1 MNRDRISYYYDQER
15 SGNPVFTVQND
26 VGRHRTRHNR
36 HSSRPNHDWEEP
48 TYHANWKF
56 NRNSSESDRR
66 HSELRLNANKN
77 KFGSSHETNFREN
90 SSKRHGQMRPPN
102 LTDFKQHS
110 MEQALHNFPEMTYME
125 GNETNRSRKIAI
137 CSVIVLIVLSM
148 LIILGAGIYVIIS
161 FLGPL
166 STSSS
171 AGTTAQTLLP
181 VTPRPV
187 MVVVV
192 GVELDATVS
201 LSNRAFIPA
210 YNNDLSPQ
218 YQELS
223 LNFTNT
229 MDAVFYNSDLR
240 GIYNGTTVNGF
251 SAGSVVVN
259 FTINLIQAPTVPT
272 QDPSGSTAQPPGDG
286 GIDDQ
291 ISAVRGQVEVSIKE
305 VIQIAENNGELTT
318 LGVDSTSLA
327 VTKVSVDVE
336 TQTVSEAPTTVIPST
351 PSPDQEPPVIE
362 CPDDVTAE
370 TDPGAAYGFVSWTNP
385 TATDNSGDVTVE
397 VDFVPGQLPIGSRNV
412 TATATD
418 SSGNSAQ
425 CVFVATVVDV
435 EAPVAICPDN
445 ITRSTDLGQAYATVS
460 WSSPRGTD
468 NSGTISGITT
478 DLDEGQFEIGSHE
491 ITVTV
496 VDPAGL
502 EGQCTFDIV
511 VQDNEAPAVECPA
524 TIEIG
529 TDAGGPSSI
538 VTWNVSAE
546 DNSGSVPSISSS
558 PSSGDVFTIG
568 THTVNVTALDES
580 GNMGQCSFS
589 IVVLDTELPVIN
601 CPANIIQP
609 TDSGSSSASVTWQVT
624 STDNSGETPTTTS
637 STGPGLFSVGSV
649 VIITMATDSS
659 GNTASC
665 NFTVQIIDEE
675 APTISC
681 PDNITVTTDVGASSA
696 IVTWVGPFAS
706 DNSGQTTVQTDRSPG
721 LLPIG
726 IQMVNSTAVDEAGN
740 EAQCSFWVNV
750 QDLENPIV
758 SCPSDITAELAASPV
773 LWDATATDN
782 SEEIANLSS
791 SPLPADLILG
801 ENIVTVIAVDP
812 SGNKAECNFTVTL
825 TDTTAPSITC
835 PADVL
840 ATVATDE
847 SSMTL
852 TWDEPS
858 ATDLSGD
865 VTVTVSHSPGVYTIG
880 QITVTANAT
889 DSSGNQANC
898 VFLLTIQD
906 LQHPMI
912 SNCPASISVNTDS
925 GLATAVVNWT
935 SPSASD
941 NSGSVSLTSNYYPG
955 DTFPIG
961 STRVT
966 YTATDSSG
974 NFVMTCTFD
983 IAVNDN
989 ERPIISGCPSA
1000 ISVNT
1005 DSGVASWAAN
1015 WTEPTATD
1023 NSGIQ
1028 TLISDYY
1035 LGYPMPIGSTT
1046 VTYTST
1052 DVTGYSATCMFVVTV
1067 IDNERPIISGCPSS
1081 VTLNADN
1088 DKSTATVMWTE
1099 PTASDNSGFQNL
1111 TSDYSSGSSFPGGT
1125 TNVTYISTD
1134 NAGNTQICSFDVT
1147 VIGNASV
1154 TISGSLAIAGTFTA
1168 ELADSS
1174 SELFQSTAANLVR
1187 GFDVIFEPLGSQYLG
1202 STVNGFSNGSIFSSF
1217 TVNLGGLIES
1227 NDTDPVKS
1235 TTELVSNSIN
1245 KGIEGGSFGDLPVVP
1260 GSSSIPADTEPPI
1273 IRNCPDPLP
1282 YSTDLGQYSGTA
1294 IWTVPMATDNFGII
1308 DSIVSNYKPGDS
1320 FPVGST
1326 LVTYTFTDASRNNAS
1341 CIFIVTVKDTEAPVV
1356 SNCPSSLTFQAD
1368 NGQSMGTA
1376 IWSMPTASDN
1386 SGMNVTMTSNYDSED
1401 SFPIGSTT
1409 VTISFED
1416 SSGNTAYCSFNVTII
1431 GNASFTVDGSLTI
1444 AGMFSSDL
1452 NDPTTV
1458 LYQNT
1463 AGGLVN
1469 GFNAILEPLGS
1480 QYLGVIVTGFMNG
1493 SIDAGFSV
1501 ILDSLIEHNGS
1512 NPLVATRES
1521 IKNSIENGI
1530 GNGAFGDLP
1539 VVPGSLSVYQDEEN
1553 PVISECPSDQDVNT
1567 DSGNATALVTWTPP
1581 TATDNSGTQ
1590 TLTSTANPVD
1600 YFPIGNTTVKYTST
1614 DASGNTDVCT
1624 FYITVIDS
1632 ENPVI
1637 SGCPSNQD
1645 VSTDSG
1651 NATALVTWT
1660 PPTATDNSGNQTL
1673 TSTANTGGY
1682 FPIGNISVTYTS
1694 KDVAGNTD
1702 TCTFYISVT
1711 DNENPVISGCPSN
1724 QDVSTNSGSATALVT
1739 WAPPT
1744 ATDNSGNQTL
1754 ISTANPGDYFPI
1766 GNNTVTYTSADPSGN
1781 TDVCTFYV
1789 TVIDNDNPVITGC
1802 PSDQNVTTDI
1812 GNATAVVTWTPPTAT
1827 DNSGNQ
1833 TLIST
1838 VNPGDYLP
1846 IGNNI
1851 VNYTSTDA
1859 AGNTDTCTFYISVTD
1874 NEDPVFS
1881 GCPSNQDVNTDSGNA
1896 TALVTWTPPTATDN
1910 SGTQTL
1916 TSTANPGDYFP
1927 IGNNTVNYTSTD
1939 AAGNT
1944 EFCTFYVDVTDDESP
1959 VISGCPS
1966 NSNITANIGNVTA
1979 VVTWTSPTAT
1989 DNSGNQTL
1997 TSTANPE
2004 DYFPIGNNT
2013 VKYTS
2018 TDASGNTDVCT
2029 FYVIVIDNENPV
2041 ISGCPSDQNVTTD
2054 IGNATAVVTWT
2065 PPTAT
2070 DNSGN
2075 QTLTST
2081 VNPGD
2086 YFPIGNNTV
2095 TYTSTDAYGNVE
2107 LCSFNVVVIDREN
2120 AMISG
2125 CPSNQDVNT
2134 DIGNATA
2141 VVTWTPPTA
2150 TDNSGNQTLTSTAN
2164 PGDYFPIGNNS
2175 VTYFATDVA
2184 GNSETCTF
2192 IIVVSDNENPVISG
2206 CPSEQNA
2213 TKAIGNATAK
2223 ITWTPPTA
2231 TDNSG
2236 NQTLTSSSNP
2246 GDFFPIGNTTVNY
2259 TSTDPSGNTDV
2270 CTFYV
2275 IVIDNENPVI
2285 SGCPSDQNVTTDIG
2299 NATAVVTWT
2308 PPTATDNSGNQTLTS
2323 TANPGDYIPIGNN
2336 TVTYTSTDASG
2347 NTDVC
2352 TFNVVVID
2360 NENPVISGC
2369 PSDQNVT
2376 TDIGNATAV
2385 VTWTPPTATDN
2396 SGNQT
2401 LISTVNPGDYFP
2413 IGNSTVTY
2421 TSTDAY
2427 GNVELCSFNVVVID
2441 RENAMISGCPCDQNV
2456 NTDIGNATAVV
2467 TWTPPTATDNSG
2479 NQTLT
2484 STANPGDYFPIGN
2497 NSVTYFA
2504 TDVAGN
2510 SETCTFIIVV
2520 SDNENPVISGCPS
2533 DQNVTTDIGNATAV
2547 VTWTPPTATDNSGNQ
2562 TLISTANPGDY
2573 FPIGNNTVTYT
2584 STDPSGNTD
2593 VCTFYVIVFD
2603 NENPVIS
2610 GCPSDQNVSTD
2621 IGNATAVVTWTPP
2634 TATDNSGNQT
2644 LTSTA
2649 NPGDYFPIGNNTVS
2663 YTSTDSAVN
2672 IVTCTF
2678 DLVVSDNENPVIS
2691 GCPSD
2696 QNVTANIGNAT
2707 AVVTWTPPTATDNS
2721 GDQTL
2726 TSTANPG
2733 DYFPIGNNTVTYTS
2747 TDAYG
2752 NVEICS
2758 FHVVVIDSCDLNH
2771 FSCGLPVCL
2780 PNEWLCDGVPDCP
2793 DKSDENNCSSLPAV
2807 VNSPTC
2813 GLTPAIT
2820 SRIVGG
2826 TDALYGQWPWI
2837 ASLSVRVRDLPF
2849 YHLCGATLISDQW
2862 AMTAAHCVHPPVFEL
2877 IADKLLVG
2885 DIDLYGSGATRELL
2899 DIESVYVHPAFNEFV
2914 IDYDVALIKLSAPV
2928 EIGDY
2933 ISPVCL
2939 ETSSEESSLYSQCIS
2954 IGWGSTVSG
2963 GSLSPSLQEA
2973 TFDLREIE
2981 ECRNITG
2988 DDKLTENNI
2997 CAWDPRGGVSICRG
3011 DSGSSLMCQEYSGTW
3026 RLVGITSANYG
3037 CADANNPGVNNLPDI
3052 YTRVSKHWDWVNSVI
3067 EGTPIYRC
3075 EDIVFPSCTAVLP
3088 YDRTYSTSQTP
3099 SYEFI
3104 LDNLNEIDNKTCHR
3118 NLEALVCGS
3127 TFKECHVD
3135 GPGRIPCRQMCEEVK
3150 MACYAELQVFGLYL
3164 DRLLPCDL
3172 FPSGPSNDTLLC
3184 EYGVDYSCGNT
3195 NLIVSRTVP
3204 ATITNPSFPSYGNDR
3219 HSCTWFVSVSDPTNV
3234 LLIKFLTVNIDFIVG
3249 TLLVGEGNDSANLTS
3264 VIYEVRTSSTPIETG
3279 LGSIWLSYA
3288 STFSSK
3294 GFELQLWAVQS
3305 GSTDFC
3311 SNSSSVACSLGFSC
3325 VPEEWVC
3332 DGIADCESFEDEL
3345 NCTVPLNCPDG
3356 YMSCQSNE
3364 QCILSSWLCDDF
3376 YDCLDDSDEA
3386 DCPTIQSCPSDGVET
3401 IPASMPFSIMSDNYP
3416 MNYPINFECLWL
3428 LQADANH
3435 SLVIDILDFTLESGY
3450 DYLYIG
3456 LGHNQSNEN
3465 SVVLELTGSIT
3476 PTRYYLGM
3484 KLYLQFLSDSSVSR
3498 SGFSLNVTSIPFD
3511 LTESCD
3517 VDQRVPIGSDC
3528 DGVID
3533 CFDNSDELGCVSID
3547 GSFMIAGIFSSD
3559 LNDPSTVLYQNTS
3572 SSIINGMD
3580 TVFESL
3586 GPLYFGAMVTG
3597 FRNGS
3602 ITTHFQVQLNSLIES
3617 NDTNPLMAT
3626 QQLISDSI
3634 KNGVRNGV
3642 FGVLPVI
3649 NGSLVIYQD
3658 SSCPS
3663 DSVQTVPASMPYY
3676 IISENYPMDYDNNLD
3691 CLWLLQ
3697 ADANHSLVIDIL
3709 DFTLESGY
3717 DYLYI
3722 GLGHNQSTN
3731 NSVVLELTGSISP
3744 TRYYLGMMSY
3754 LQFVSDFLFT
3764 QSGFSLNVTSI
3775 PFVLT
3780 ESCDADQRV
3789 LVGSNCDGVM
3799 DCFDKSD
3806 EFECGTSCPS
3816 NNSIQTIP
3824 SSMPYSIISDNYPFN
3839 YNNNFECLWLL
3850 QAAANHSLVIDI
3862 LVFTLESG
3870 YDYLY
3875 IGLGHNQSTD
3885 NSVVLELTG
3894 SIAPTRY
3901 YLGIRSYLQF
3911 VSDFSISR
3919 SGFLLIVASITLEP
3933 NISLS
3938 AGEMYNLSSPG
3949 YPSNYDNNLNLVW
3962 TILAPSDYRIII
3974 YTTSI
3979 STELE
3984 YDFLYIGKGLTF
3996 DLNNLLIEF
4005 TGYYDRS
4012 LEVLLP
4018 GNKAFVSFTSDSSN
4032 TRQGFFLELSTS
4044 DQPAGDCGN
4053 SLMSCN
4059 SSDVCISASAF
4070 CDGLSGCINED
4081 DEINCDASCPSDGL
4095 QTIPASTP
4103 LSIISDNYPLA
4114 YSNLIKCLW
4123 LLQAEDNH
4131 SLVIDI
4137 LDFTLEN
4144 GYDYLYIG
4152 LGHNRLDENSVILE
4166 LTGSITPTRYYL
4178 GMQTY
4183 LYFVTDSSQTRSG
4196 FSLNITSIPFE
4207 LTESCDVDQRVP
4219 IGSDCDGVIDC
4230 FDNSDELGCVSIDG
4244 SFMIAGMFSSDLN
4257 DPSTVLYQN
4266 TSSSII
4272 NGMDTVFE
4280 SLGPL
4285 YFGAMVTGFRNGSIT
4300 THFQV
4305 QLNSLIESNDTN
4317 PLMATQQLISDSIK
4331 NGVRNGVFGILP
4343 VINGSL
4349 VIYQDSSCPSD
4360 SVQTVPASMPYYII
4374 SENYPMDYENN
4385 LNCLWLL
4392 QADANHSLVIDILD
4406 FTLESGYDYLYIGLG
4421 HNQSTNNS
4429 VVLELTGSIAPT
4441 RYYLGMKSYLQ
4452 FVSDS
4457 SDSRFGFLLN
4467 VTSIPFEFTESCDG
4481 DQRVQVGSSC
4491 DGVIDCFDNSDELGC
4506 DSSCPSDSVQTIPAS
4521 MPYYIMSKNY
4531 PMDYDNNLDCLWLL
4545 QADANHSLVIDIL
4558 DFTLESGYDYLY
4570 IGLGHNQS
4578 NENSVVLEL
4587 TGSISPTRYY
4597 LGMMSYLQFVSDFLF
4612 TQSGFSLN
4620 VTSIPFVL
4628 TESCDADQRV
4638 LVGSNCD
4645 GVIDCFDKSDEFECG
4660 TSCPSNNSIQ
4670 TIPSSM
4676 PYSIIS
4682 DNYPFN
4688 YNNNFECLW
4697 LLQAAANHSLVID
4710 ILVFTLESGY
4720 DYLYIGLGH
4729 NQSTNNSVVLELT
4742 GSIAPT
4748 RYYLGMRSYLQFVSD
4763 FSISRSGFLLNVAS
4777 ITLELTE
4784 SCDADQRVPVGSKCD
4799 GVMDCF
4805 DNSDEL
4811 GCANI
4816 SLSVGEMYNLTS
4828 PGYPSNYDNNL
4839 NLVWTI
4845 LAPSD
4850 YRIIIYATSIS
4861 TEPEY
4866 DFLYIGK
4873 GLTFDPNNRL
4883 VEFTGYY
4890 DKSLEVLL
4898 PGNKAFIIF
4907 TSDFSTTRQGFF
4919 LEISTSSEPAGN
4931 CGNSLMSCSSSDVC
4945 ISASAFCDEMSGC
4958 INGDDEIN
4966 CDSSCPSDGVQ
4977 SIPASL
4983 PYYILSD
4990 NYPMDYENNLN
5001 CLWLLQADA
5010 NHSLVIDI
5018 LDFTLESG
5026 YDYLYIGLGHNRANE
5041 NTVVLE
5047 LTGVLAPTRYYL
5059 GMQTYL
5065 YFVTDFTQTR
5075 SGFSL
5080 NITSIPFELTLSC
5093 DADQRVLM
5101 GSDCDGVIDCFDISD
5116 ELGCVCTDE
5125 QFQCSN
5131 GLCRPLSDICNR
5143 EMDCDDFGDEEDCPR
5158 CESIQESSCSSILPY
5173 NQTYYPSNVDNQ
5185 TLALESLSILTNAT
5199 MCHPDAHLFL
5209 CAYLFPECIHDGPTA
5224 RPCQMTCQAVESACL
5239 SSFESLTG
5247 LPWSVN
5253 CEEFSDDNPLNDSSD
5268 GVLCRGPEGDITDTM
5283 ICGTRPVLNERIVG
5297 GEDSVLGEWP
5307 WIGSLQRSSA
5317 GHQCAA
5323 SIISRDLAITAAHCV
5338 GLFDYINVGVIS
5350 KSTASPYQHISLV
5363 DVISHPDFMRAN
5375 RGDDIAVL
5383 RLLDPIPEFND
5394 YVRPICLATFE
5405 DEINN
5410 YKTCYV
5416 SGWGALEEGGPSP
5429 DILQDAIVGLISD
5442 EDCASSYTSFSSESM
5457 ICAGYLAGGVDTCQ
5471 GDSGGPLMCEGT
5483 DGRWHLVGI
5492 TSFGNGCAR
5501 PDNPGVYT
5509 RVSRYIDFI
5518 STVIDNGDLSMP

>member
-1 MNRDRISYYYDQER
+1 
-15 SGNPVFTVQND
+15 
-26 VGRHRTRHNR
+26 
-36 HSSRPNHDWEEP
+36 
-48 TYHANWKF
+48 
-56 NRNSSESDRR
+56 
-66 HSELRLNANKN
+66 
-77 KFGSSHETNFREN
+77 
-90 SSKRHGQMRPPN
+90 
-102 LTDFKQHS
+102 
-110 MEQALHNFPEMTYME
+110 
-125 GNETNRSRKIAI
+125 
-137 CSVIVLIVLSM
+137 
-148 LIILGAGIYVIIS
+148 
-161 FLGPL
+161 
-166 STSSS
+166 
-171 AGTTAQTLLP
+171 
-181 VTPRPV
+181 
-187 MVVVV
+187 MVVIV
-192 GVELDATVS
+192 GVELGATVS

-240 GIYNGTTVNGF
+240 EIYNGSTVNGF
-251 SAGSVVVN
+251 SPGSVIVN
-259 FTINLIQAPTVPT
+259 FTINLIQAPTAPT
-272 QDPSGSTAQPPGDG
+272 RDPSLTGSTAQPPGDG

-291 ISAVRGQVEVSIKE
+291 ISAIRGQVEVSIKE
-305 VIQIAENNGELTT
+305 VIQLAENNGELTT
-318 LGVDSTSLA
+318 LGVDSTTLA
-327 VTKVSVDVE
+327 VTEVSVDVE
-336 TQTVSEAPTTVIPST
+336 TQTVSEAPTTTVTPST

-397 VDFVPGQLPIGSRNV
+397 VDFVPGQLPIGSRNI
-412 TATATD
+412 TATAMD

-529 TDAGGPSSI
+529 TDAGSPSSI
-538 VTWNVSAE
+538 VTWKVSAE

-568 THTVNVTALDES
+568 THTVTVTALDES

-609 TDSGSSSASVTWQVT
+609 TDPGSSSASVTWQVT
-624 STDNSGETPTTTS
+624 STDNSGETPTTTLS
-637 STGPGLFSVGSV
+637 AGPGLFSVGSV
-649 VIITMATDSS
+649 VIIAMATDSS

-681 PDNITVTTDVGASSA
+681 PDNITVTTDMGASSA

-706 DNSGQTTVQTDRSPG
+706 DNSGQTTVQTDGSPG

-726 IQMVNSTAVDEAGN
+726 IKMVTSTAVDGAGN
-740 EAQCSFWVNV
+740 EAHCSFWVNV

-758 SCPSDITAELAASPV
+758 SCPSDITAELAANPV

-812 SGNKAECNFTVTL
+812 SGNKAECTFTVTL

-835 PADVL
+835 PADVS

-847 SSMTL
+847 SSVTL

-889 DSSGNQANC
+889 DSSGSQANC

-925 GLATAVVNWT
+925 GLATAVVIWT
-935 SPSASD
+935 PPSASD
-941 NSGSVSLTSNYYPG
+941 NSGSVSLTSNHYPG

-989 ERPIISGCPSA
+989 ERPVISGCPSS

-1035 LGYPMPIGSTT
+1035 PGYPMPIGSTT

-1081 VTLNADN
+1081 ITLNADN

-1099 PTASDNSGFQNL
+1099 PTASDNSGFQTL

-1134 NAGNTQICSFDVT
+1134 DAGNTQICSFDVT

-1154 TISGSLAIAGTFTA
+1154 TVSGSLAIAGTFTA
-1168 ELADSS
+1168 ELTDSS
-1174 SELFQSTAANLVR
+1174 SELFQSTAANLVS

-1202 STVNGFSNGSIFSSF
+1202 STVNGFSNGSILANF
-1217 TVNLGGLIES
+1217 TVNLGSLIES

-1235 TTELVSNSIN
+1235 TAGLISNSIN
-1245 KGIEGGSFGDLPVVP
+1245 KGIEGGSFGDLPVVS

-1273 IRNCPDPLP
+1273 IRNCPNPLP

-1341 CIFIVTVKDTEAPVV
+1341 CIFNVTVKDTEAPVV

-1376 IWSMPTASDN
+1376 IWLLPTASDN
-1386 SGMNVTMTSNYDSED
+1386 SGLNVTMTSDYDSED

-1416 SSGNTAYCSFNVTII
+1416 SSGNTAYCSFNITVI

-1463 AGGLVN
+1463 AGGLVK
-1469 GFNAILEPLGS
+1469 GFNAIFEPLGS

-1512 NPLVATRES
+1512 NPLVTTRES
-1521 IKNSIENGI
+1521 IKNSINNGI
-1530 GNGAFGDLP
+1530 GNGAFDDLP

-1590 TLTSTANPVD
+1590 TLTSTANPGD

-1624 FYITVIDS
+1624 FYVTVIDS

-1645 VSTDSG
+1645 VNTDNG
-1651 NATALVTWT
+1651 NATASVTWT
-1660 PPTATDNSGNQTL
+1660 PLSATDNSGNQTL
-1673 TSTANTGGY
+1673 TSTANTGDY

-1694 KDVAGNTD
+1694 TDAAGNTD

-1711 DNENPVISGCPSN
+1711 DNENPVISGCPSDQN
-1724 QDVSTNSGSATALVT
+1724 VTTDIGNATAVVNWT
-1739 WAPPT
+1739 PPT
-1744 ATDNSGNQTL
+1744 ATDNSADQTL

-1766 GNNTVTYTSADPSGN
+1766 GNNTVNYTSTDAAENTDTCTFYISVTDNENPVISGCPSDQNVTTDIGNATTVVTWTPPTATDNSGNQTLTSTANPGDYFPIGNNTVTYTSTDASGN

-1789 TVIDNDNPVITGC
+1789 VVIDNENPVISGC

-1812 GNATAVVTWTPPTAT
+1812 GNATAV
-1827 DNSGNQ
+1827 
-1833 TLIST
+1833 
-1838 VNPGDYLP
+1838 
-1846 IGNNI
+1846 
-1851 VNYTSTDA
+1851 
-1859 AGNTDTCTFYISVTD
+1859 
-1874 NEDPVFS
+1874 
-1881 GCPSNQDVNTDSGNA
+1881 
-1896 TALVTWTPPTATDN
+1896 VTWTPPTATDN

-1927 IGNNTVNYTSTD
+1927 IGNNTVTYTSTD
-1939 AAGNT
+1939 AYENVELCSFNLVVIDRENAM
-1944 EFCTFYVDVTDDESP
+1944 
-1959 VISGCPS
+1959 ISGCPS
-1966 NSNITANIGNVTA
+1966 TQYVNTDIGNATA
-1979 VVTWTSPTAT
+1979 VVTWTTPTAT

-1997 TSTANPE
+1997 TSTANPGDYFPIGNNSVTYFATDVAGNSE
-2004 DYFPIGNNT
+2004 MCTFSIVVSDNENPVISGCPSEQNVTTDSGNATAVVTWTPPTATDNSGNQTLTSTANPGDYFPIGNNT
-2013 VKYTS
+2013 VNYTS
-2018 TDASGNTDVCT
+2018 KDPSGNTDVCT
-2029 FYVIVIDNENPV
+2029 FFVIVIDNENPV

-2081 VNPGD
+2081 ANPGDYFPIGNNTVTYTSTDASGNTDVCTFYVVVIDNENPVISGCPSDQNVTTDIGNATAVVTWAPPIATDNSGNQTLTSTANPGD

-2095 TYTSTDAYGNVE
+2095 TYTSTDAYENVE

-2125 CPSNQDVNT
+2125 CPSTQDVNT

-2141 VVTWTPPTA
+2141 VVTWTTPTA

-2206 CPSEQNA
+2206 CPSEQNV
-2213 TKAIGNATAK
+2213 TTESDNATAVV
-2223 ITWTPPTA
+2223 TWTPPTA

-2236 NQTLTSSSNP
+2236 NQTLTSTANP
-2246 GDFFPIGNTTVNY
+2246 GDYFPIGNNTVNYTSTDPSGNTDVCTFYVIVIDNENPVISGCPSEQNVTTDIGNATAVVIWTPPTATDNSGNQTLTSTANPGDYFPIGNNTVTYTSTDASGNTDVCTFYVVVIDNENPVISGCPSEQNVTTESDNATAVVTWTPPTATDNSGNQTLTSTANPGDYFPIGNNTVNYTSKDPSGNTDVCTFYVIVIDNENPVISGCPSDQNVTTDIGNATAVVTWTPPTATDNSGNQTLTSTANPGDYFPIGNNTVTYTSTDASGNTDVCTFYVIVIDNENPVISGCPSDQNVTTDIGNATAVVIWILPTATDNSGNQTLTSTANPGDYFPIGNNTVTYTSTDAYENVELCSFNVVVIDRENAMISGCPSTQDVNTDIGNATAVVTWTTPTATDNSGNQTLTSTANPGDYFPIGNNSVTYFATDVAGNSETCTFIIVVSDNENPVISGCPSEQNVTTESDNATAVVTWTPPTATDNSGNQTLTSTANPGDYFPIGNNTVNY

-2323 TANPGDYIPIGNN
+2323 TANPGDYFLIGNN
-2336 TVTYTSTDASG
+2336 TVTYTSTDS
-2347 NTDVC
+2347 
-2352 TFNVVVID
+2352 
-2360 NENPVISGC
+2360 
-2369 PSDQNVT
+2369 
-2376 TDIGNATAV
+2376 AV
-2385 VTWTPPTATDN
+2385 NIV
-2396 SGNQT
+2396 
-2401 LISTVNPGDYFP
+2401 
-2413 IGNSTVTY
+2413 
-2421 TSTDAY
+2421 
-2427 GNVELCSFNVVVID
+2427 
-2441 RENAMISGCPCDQNV
+2441 
-2456 NTDIGNATAVV
+2456 
-2467 TWTPPTATDNSG
+2467 
-2479 NQTLT
+2479 
-2484 STANPGDYFPIGN
+2484 
-2497 NSVTYFA
+2497 
-2504 TDVAGN
+2504 
-2510 SETCTFIIVV
+2510 TCTFDVVV

-2547 VTWTPPTATDNSGNQ
+2547 V
-2562 TLISTANPGDY
+2562 I
-2573 FPIGNNTVTYT
+2573 
-2584 STDPSGNTD
+2584 
-2593 VCTFYVIVFD
+2593 
-2603 NENPVIS
+2603 
-2610 GCPSDQNVSTD
+2610 
-2621 IGNATAVVTWTPP
+2621 WTPP

-2649 NPGDYFPIGNNTVS
+2649 NPGDNLPIGNS
-2663 YTSTDSAVN
+2663 
-2672 IVTCTF
+2672 
-2678 DLVVSDNENPVIS
+2678 
-2691 GCPSD
+2691 
-2696 QNVTANIGNAT
+2696 
-2707 AVVTWTPPTATDNS
+2707 
-2721 GDQTL
+2721 
-2726 TSTANPG
+2726 
-2733 DYFPIGNNTVTYTS
+2733 TVTYTS
-2747 TDAYG
+2747 TDSYG

-2813 GLTPAIT
+2813 GLTPVIT

-2826 TDALYGQWPWI
+2826 TDARYGQWPWI
-2837 ASLSVRVRDLPF
+2837 ASLSIRVRDLPF
-2849 YHLCGATLISDQW
+2849 YHFCGATLISDQW

-2877 IADKLLVG
+2877 IADKLLLG
-2885 DIDLYGSGATRELL
+2885 DIDLYGSAATRQLI
-2899 DIESVYVHPAFNEFV
+2899 DIEGVYVHPAFNEFV

-2928 EIGDY
+2928 QLGDY

-2973 TFDLREIE
+2973 TFNLTEIE

-2988 DDKLTENNI
+2988 DDELTENHI
-2997 CAWDPRGGVSICRG
+2997 CAWDPRGGVSVCQG

-3026 RLVGITSANYG
+3026 RLVGITSSNYG

-3067 EGTPIYRC
+3067 EGTPLYRC
-3075 EDIVFPSCTAVLP
+3075 EDIIFPSCTAVLP
-3088 YDRTYSTSQTP
+3088 YNRTYSTSQTP
-3099 SYEFI
+3099 SYKFI
-3104 LDNLNEIDNKTCHR
+3104 IDNLNEIENKTCHR
-3118 NLEALVCGS
+3118 NLEALICGS

-3135 GPGRIPCRQMCEEVK
+3135 GPGRVPCRQMCEEVK
-3150 MACYAELQVFGLYL
+3150 MACSAELQVFGLYL

-3172 FPSGPSNDTLLC
+3172 FPAGPSNDTLLC

-3219 HSCTWFVSVSDPTNV
+3219 HICTWFVSVSDPTNV
-3234 LLIKFLTVNIDFIVG
+3234 LLIKFLTVNIDFIIG
-3249 TLLVGEGNDSANLTS
+3249 TLLVGEGSDSANLTS

-3311 SNSSSVACSLGFSC
+3311 SDSSSVACSLGFSC

-3356 YMSCQSNE
+3356 YMRCQSNE
-3364 QCILSSWLCDDF
+3364 NCIPSSWLCDDF

-3386 DCPTIQSCPSDGVET
+3386 DCPTIQSCPSDGVQT

-3517 VDQRVPIGSDC
+3517 
-3528 DGVID
+3528 
-3533 CFDNSDELGCVSID
+3533 
-3547 GSFMIAGIFSSD
+3547 
-3559 LNDPSTVLYQNTS
+3559 
-3572 SSIINGMD
+3572 
-3580 TVFESL
+3580 
-3586 GPLYFGAMVTG
+3586 
-3597 FRNGS
+3597 
-3602 ITTHFQVQLNSLIES
+3602 
-3617 NDTNPLMAT
+3617 
-3626 QQLISDSI
+3626 
-3634 KNGVRNGV
+3634 
-3642 FGVLPVI
+3642 
-3649 NGSLVIYQD
+3649 
-3658 SSCPS
+3658 
-3663 DSVQTVPASMPYY
+3663 
-3676 IISENYPMDYDNNLD
+3676 
-3691 CLWLLQ
+3691 
-3697 ADANHSLVIDIL
+3697 
-3709 DFTLESGY
+3709 
-3717 DYLYI
+3717 
-3722 GLGHNQSTN
+3722 
-3731 NSVVLELTGSISP
+3731 
-3744 TRYYLGMMSY
+3744 
-3754 LQFVSDFLFT
+3754 
-3764 QSGFSLNVTSI
+3764 
-3775 PFVLT
+3775 
-3780 ESCDADQRV
+3780 ADQRV
-3789 LVGSNCDGVM
+3789 LEGSYCDGVM

-3839 YNNNFECLWLL
+3839 YNNNFECFWLL
-3850 QAAANHSLVIDI
+3850 QAAANHSLVID
-3862 LVFTLESG
+3862 V
-3870 YDYLY
+3870 
-3875 IGLGHNQSTD
+3875 
-3885 NSVVLELTG
+3885 
-3894 SIAPTRY
+3894 
-3901 YLGIRSYLQF
+3901 
-3911 VSDFSISR
+3911 
-3919 SGFLLIVASITLEP
+3919 
-3933 NISLS
+3933 
-3938 AGEMYNLSSPG
+3938 
-3949 YPSNYDNNLNLVW
+3949 
-3962 TILAPSDYRIII
+3962 
-3974 YTTSI
+3974 
-3979 STELE
+3979 
-3984 YDFLYIGKGLTF
+3984 
-3996 DLNNLLIEF
+3996 
-4005 TGYYDRS
+4005 
-4012 LEVLLP
+4012 
-4018 GNKAFVSFTSDSSN
+4018 
-4032 TRQGFFLELSTS
+4032 
-4044 DQPAGDCGN
+4044 
-4053 SLMSCN
+4053 
-4059 SSDVCISASAF
+4059 
-4070 CDGLSGCINED
+4070 
-4081 DEINCDASCPSDGL
+4081 
-4095 QTIPASTP
+4095 
-4103 LSIISDNYPLA
+4103 
-4114 YSNLIKCLW
+4114 
-4123 LLQAEDNH
+4123 
-4131 SLVIDI
+4131 
-4137 LDFTLEN
+4137 
-4144 GYDYLYIG
+4144 
-4152 LGHNRLDENSVILE
+4152 
-4166 LTGSITPTRYYL
+4166 
-4178 GMQTY
+4178 
-4183 LYFVTDSSQTRSG
+4183 
-4196 FSLNITSIPFE
+4196 
-4207 LTESCDVDQRVP
+4207 
-4219 IGSDCDGVIDC
+4219 
-4230 FDNSDELGCVSIDG
+4230 
-4244 SFMIAGMFSSDLN
+4244 
-4257 DPSTVLYQN
+4257 
-4266 TSSSII
+4266 
-4272 NGMDTVFE
+4272 
-4280 SLGPL
+4280 
-4285 YFGAMVTGFRNGSIT
+4285 
-4300 THFQV
+4300 
-4305 QLNSLIESNDTN
+4305 
-4317 PLMATQQLISDSIK
+4317 
-4331 NGVRNGVFGILP
+4331 
-4343 VINGSL
+4343 
-4349 VIYQDSSCPSD
+4349 
-4360 SVQTVPASMPYYII
+4360 
-4374 SENYPMDYENN
+4374 
-4385 LNCLWLL
+4385 
-4392 QADANHSLVIDILD
+4392 
-4406 FTLESGYDYLYIGLG
+4406 
-4421 HNQSTNNS
+4421 
-4429 VVLELTGSIAPT
+4429 
-4441 RYYLGMKSYLQ
+4441 
-4452 FVSDS
+4452 
-4457 SDSRFGFLLN
+4457 
-4467 VTSIPFEFTESCDG
+4467 
-4481 DQRVQVGSSC
+4481 
-4491 DGVIDCFDNSDELGC
+4491 
-4506 DSSCPSDSVQTIPAS
+4506 
-4521 MPYYIMSKNY
+4521 
-4531 PMDYDNNLDCLWLL
+4531 
-4545 QADANHSLVIDIL
+4545 
-4558 DFTLESGYDYLY
+4558 
-4570 IGLGHNQS
+4570 
-4578 NENSVVLEL
+4578 
-4587 TGSISPTRYY
+4587 
-4597 LGMMSYLQFVSDFLF
+4597 
-4612 TQSGFSLN
+4612 
-4620 VTSIPFVL
+4620 
-4628 TESCDADQRV
+4628 
-4638 LVGSNCD
+4638 
-4645 GVIDCFDKSDEFECG
+4645 
-4660 TSCPSNNSIQ
+4660 
-4670 TIPSSM
+4670 
-4676 PYSIIS
+4676 
-4682 DNYPFN
+4682 
-4688 YNNNFECLW
+4688 
-4697 LLQAAANHSLVID
+4697 
-4710 ILVFTLESGY
+4710 LVFTLESGY

-4763 FSISRSGFLLNVAS
+4763 SSISRSGFLLKVAS

-4784 SCDADQRVPVGSKCD
+4784 SCDADQRVLEGSK
-4799 GVMDCF
+4799 
-4805 DNSDEL
+4805 
-4811 GCANI
+4811 
-4816 SLSVGEMYNLTS
+4816 
-4828 PGYPSNYDNNL
+4828 
-4839 NLVWTI
+4839 
-4845 LAPSD
+4845 
-4850 YRIIIYATSIS
+4850 
-4861 TEPEY
+4861 
-4866 DFLYIGK
+4866 
-4873 GLTFDPNNRL
+4873 
-4883 VEFTGYY
+4883 
-4890 DKSLEVLL
+4890 
-4898 PGNKAFIIF
+4898 
-4907 TSDFSTTRQGFF
+4907 
-4919 LEISTSSEPAGN
+4919 
-4931 CGNSLMSCSSSDVC
+4931 
-4945 ISASAFCDEMSGC
+4945 
-4958 INGDDEIN
+4958 
-4966 CDSSCPSDGVQ
+4966 
-4977 SIPASL
+4977 
-4983 PYYILSD
+4983 
-4990 NYPMDYENNLN
+4990 
-5001 CLWLLQADA
+5001 
-5010 NHSLVIDI
+5010 
-5018 LDFTLESG
+5018 
-5026 YDYLYIGLGHNRANE
+5026 
-5041 NTVVLE
+5041 
-5047 LTGVLAPTRYYL
+5047 
-5059 GMQTYL
+5059 
-5065 YFVTDFTQTR
+5065 
-5075 SGFSL
+5075 
-5080 NITSIPFELTLSC
+5080 
-5093 DADQRVLM
+5093 
-5101 GSDCDGVIDCFDISD
+5101 CDGVIDCFDNSD
-5116 ELGCVCTDE
+5116 EFGCEIVIST
-5125 QFQCSN
+5125 FQCEDQ
-5131 GLCRPLSDICNR
+5131 DI
-5143 EMDCDDFGDEEDCPR
+5143 
-5158 CESIQESSCSSILPY
+5158 
-5173 NQTYYPSNVDNQ
+5173 
-5185 TLALESLSILTNAT
+5185 
-5199 MCHPDAHLFL
+5199 
-5209 CAYLFPECIHDGPTA
+5209 
-5224 RPCQMTCQAVESACL
+5224 
-5239 SSFESLTG
+5239 
-5247 LPWSVN
+5247 
-5253 CEEFSDDNPLNDSSD
+5253 ND
-5268 GVLCRGPEGDITDTM
+5268 
-5283 ICGTRPVLNERIVG
+5283 
-5297 GEDSVLGEWP
+5297 
-5307 WIGSLQRSSA
+5307 
-5317 GHQCAA
+5317 
-5323 SIISRDLAITAAHCV
+5323 
-5338 GLFDYINVGVIS
+5338 
-5350 KSTASPYQHISLV
+5350 
-5363 DVISHPDFMRAN
+5363 
-5375 RGDDIAVL
+5375 
-5383 RLLDPIPEFND
+5383 
-5394 YVRPICLATFE
+5394 
-5405 DEINN
+5405 
-5410 YKTCYV
+5410 
-5416 SGWGALEEGGPSP
+5416 
-5429 DILQDAIVGLISD
+5429 
-5442 EDCASSYTSFSSESM
+5442 
-5457 ICAGYLAGGVDTCQ
+5457 
-5471 GDSGGPLMCEGT
+5471 
-5483 DGRWHLVGI
+5483 
-5492 TSFGNGCAR
+5492 
-5501 PDNPGVYT
+5501 
-5509 RVSRYIDFI
+5509 
-5518 STVIDNGDLSMP
+5518 

>member
-1789 TVIDNDNPVITGC
+1789 TVI
-1802 PSDQNVTTDI
+1802 
-1812 GNATAVVTWTPPTAT
+1812 
-1827 DNSGNQ
+1827 
-1833 TLIST
+1833 
-1838 VNPGDYLP
+1838 
-1846 IGNNI
+1846 
-1851 VNYTSTDA
+1851 
-1859 AGNTDTCTFYISVTD
+1859 
-1874 NEDPVFS
+1874 
-1881 GCPSNQDVNTDSGNA
+1881 
-1896 TALVTWTPPTATDN
+1896 
-1910 SGTQTL
+1910 
-1916 TSTANPGDYFP
+1916 
-1927 IGNNTVNYTSTD
+1927 
-1939 AAGNT
+1939 
-1944 EFCTFYVDVTDDESP
+1944 
-1959 VISGCPS
+1959 
-1966 NSNITANIGNVTA
+1966 
-1979 VVTWTSPTAT
+1979 
-1989 DNSGNQTL
+1989 
-1997 TSTANPE
+1997 
-2004 DYFPIGNNT
+2004 
-2013 VKYTS
+2013 
-2018 TDASGNTDVCT
+2018 
-2029 FYVIVIDNENPV
+2029 
-2041 ISGCPSDQNVTTD
+2041 
-2054 IGNATAVVTWT
+2054 
-2065 PPTAT
+2065 
-2070 DNSGN
+2070 
-2075 QTLTST
+2075 
-2081 VNPGD
+2081 
-2086 YFPIGNNTV
+2086 
-2095 TYTSTDAYGNVE
+2095 
-2107 LCSFNVVVIDREN
+2107 
-2120 AMISG
+2120 
-2125 CPSNQDVNT
+2125 
-2134 DIGNATA
+2134 
-2141 VVTWTPPTA
+2141 
-2150 TDNSGNQTLTSTAN
+2150 
-2164 PGDYFPIGNNS
+2164 
-2175 VTYFATDVA
+2175 
-2184 GNSETCTF
+2184 
-2192 IIVVSDNENPVISG
+2192 
-2206 CPSEQNA
+2206 
-2213 TKAIGNATAK
+2213 
-2223 ITWTPPTA
+2223 
-2231 TDNSG
+2231 
-2236 NQTLTSSSNP
+2236 
-2246 GDFFPIGNTTVNY
+2246 
-2259 TSTDPSGNTDV
+2259 
-2270 CTFYV
+2270 
-2275 IVIDNENPVI
+2275 
-2285 SGCPSDQNVTTDIG
+2285 
-2299 NATAVVTWT
+2299 
-2308 PPTATDNSGNQTLTS
+2308 
-2323 TANPGDYIPIGNN
+2323 
-2336 TVTYTSTDASG
+2336 
-2347 NTDVC
+2347 
-2352 TFNVVVID
+2352 
-2360 NENPVISGC
+2360 
-2369 PSDQNVT
+2369 
-2376 TDIGNATAV
+2376 
-2385 VTWTPPTATDN
+2385 
-2396 SGNQT
+2396 
-2401 LISTVNPGDYFP
+2401 
-2413 IGNSTVTY
+2413 
-2421 TSTDAY
+2421 
-2427 GNVELCSFNVVVID
+2427 
-2441 RENAMISGCPCDQNV
+2441 
-2456 NTDIGNATAVV
+2456 
-2467 TWTPPTATDNSG
+2467 
-2479 NQTLT
+2479 
-2484 STANPGDYFPIGN
+2484 
-2497 NSVTYFA
+2497 
-2504 TDVAGN
+2504 
-2510 SETCTFIIVV
+2510 
-2520 SDNENPVISGCPS
+2520 DNENPVISGCPS